1 MEQRQH
7 ILSVSGLNTYYGRS
21 HILFDIEFDVR
32 PGETVCLMGRN
43 GVGKTTTFR
52 SLMGLT
58 PPKTG
63 KVILKD
69 QECQGLPSYKMARA
83 GLGFVPEDRRILGPF
98 TVLENLE
105 FGVIPGRRGS
115 WRLDSVLGQFPIL
128 KNFTH
133 RNGSTLSGG
142 EQQMLTIARA
152 LMGNPELLILDEPT
166 EGLSPV
172 IVGQLKELVLRL
184 KEAGTTILLA
194 EQHLKFAMAVADRV
208 VLLDKGHVVYRGDIA
223 EFREEKSIQKK
234 YLAV

>member
-1 MEQRQH
+1 MEY
-7 ILSVSGLNTYYGRS
+7 ILTADGLNTYYGRS
-21 HILFDIEFDVR
+21 HILFDVGFDVR

-58 PPKTG
+58 PPKSGKIVLKGKQCTG
-63 KVILKD
+63 F
-69 QECQGLPSYKMARA
+69 PSYKMART

-98 TVLENLE
+98 TVQENLE
-105 FGVIPGRRGS
+105 FGIIPGRKGM
-115 WRLDSVLGQFPIL
+115 WNLDTVLGQFPIL

-152 LMGNPELLILDEPT
+152 LMGNPDVLILDEPT

-172 IVGQLKELVLRL
+172 IVGELKELVIRL
-184 KEAGTTILLA
+184 KEAKTTILLA

-208 VLLDKGHVVYRGDIA
+208 VLLDKGHVVYRSDIA
-223 EFREEKSIQKK
+223 QFREEKDIQKK

>member
-1 MEQRQH
+1 MES
-7 ILSVSGLNTYYGRS
+7 ILKAIDLNTFYDRS
-21 HILFDIEFDVR
+21 HILFNVTLEVA

-63 KVILKD
+63 TVVFKGKD
-69 QECQGLPSYKMARA
+69 CSGWASYRMARM

-98 TVLENLE
+98 TVRENLE
-105 FGVIPGRRGS
+105 LGRIPGRSGR
-115 WRLDSVLGQFPIL
+115 WDIDAVFKQFPL
-128 KNFTH
+128 LADMPE
-133 RNGSTLSGG
+133 RMGGTLSGG

-152 LMGNPELLILDEPT
+152 LMGNPDVLMLDEPS

-172 IVGQLKELVLRL
+172 IVGELKRL
-184 KEAGTTILLA
+184 IQDLKAADTTILLS
-194 EQHLKFAMAVADRV
+194 EQNLKFALAVSDRV
-208 VLLDKGHVVYRGDIA
+208 VVLDKGHVVYGGSVA
-223 EFREEKSIQKK
+223 QFQKEEKIHKK